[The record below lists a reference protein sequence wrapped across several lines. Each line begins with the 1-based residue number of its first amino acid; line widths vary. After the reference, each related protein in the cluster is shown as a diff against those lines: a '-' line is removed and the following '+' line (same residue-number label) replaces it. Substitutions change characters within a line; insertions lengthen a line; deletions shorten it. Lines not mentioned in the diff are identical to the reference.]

1 MSLYESDPRVR
12 PASIGAYPRR
22 RRPVARTYRAGRLD
36 EPSYSD
42 FFVTQGVAAVAVAAG
57 F

>member
-22 RRPVARTYRAGRLD
+22 RRPVTALPPMRSARLP
-36 EPSYSD
+36 EPSYAD
-42 FFVTQGVAAVAVAAG
+42 FFAVDQAVAVG
-57 F
+57 L